1 MGSKE
6 MEVIGFD
13 QIQDAYIIHSDLEF
27 LMSICFIY
35 DISDEKFKL
44 YVSMRQRFLGTNSFF
59 VNAFSFVVGGCR
71 VRTLICREE

>member
-35 DISDEKFKL
+35 DNDISDEKFKL
-44 YVSMRQRFLGTNSFF
+44 YVSMRQRFWEQIHF
-59 VNAFSFVVGGCR
+59 
-71 VRTLICREE
+71 

>member
-35 DISDEKFKL
+35 DNDISDEKIQI
-44 YVSMRQRFLGTNSFF
+44 VCEHASTFLGTNTF
-59 VNAFSFVVGGCR
+59 
-71 VRTLICREE
+71 L